1 MLKRLLIGF
10 VVLVVLIGALL
21 SVPSTH
27 TAERSRLIAA
37 SPAAIHAQVETPAV
51 LERLFPKHN
60 ARDGSSTFEGPASG
74 VGAQWKWKTVDG
86 AEHSLRV
93 SESSLERVTLELQ
106 ASNPASQT
114 VRFLPEGQG
123 TRVTWTHAVT
133 LSGWQKLI
141 PLFRSV
147 DAVMGPDLEKVLSDL
162 AASVEGKTNAK

>member
-1 MLKRLLIGF
+1 VLKRLLIGF

-37 SPAAIHAQVETPAV
+37 SPAALQAQVETPAV
-51 LERLFPKHN
+51 LERLFPKHDPRS
-60 ARDGSSTFEGPASG
+60 ASTFEGPARG
-74 VGAQWKWKTVDG
+74 VGAQWKWKTTDG
-86 AEHSLRV
+86 AEHGLRV
-93 SESSLERVTLELQ
+93 SESSLEQVTLELQ

-123 TRVTWTHAVT
+123 TRVTWTHAVK

-147 DAVMGPDLEKVLSDL
+147 DAVMGPDLEKVLAEL
-162 AASVEGKTNAK
+162 AATVEGNTNAK